1 MRKIDY
7 KKEIQNIEKFL
18 QDYLAKSKMK
28 GYILGVSGG
37 IDSALSLALAQS
49 AIGKENVYG
58 VLMPYKESHPDS
70 TADGIKLCE
79 ALGVAYEIQDISP
92 FVDQWFGDSEVS
104 TLRKGN
110 WMARIR
116 MNILFD
122 LSAKMSK
129 LVLGTS
135 NYSEWMTGY
144 FTQFGDSACALEPI
158 GKLYKTEVWEMSRHF
173 NIPLSIIEKIPTAD
187 LWQDQSDEQE
197 LGINYPDLDAIL
209 YAISINS
216 DLSSFD
222 PNQVKL
228 VQNLINRS
236 SFKRIPAP
244 MPESPCSL

>member
-7 KKEIQNIEKFL
+7 KKEIQRIEKFL
-18 QDYLAKSKMK
+18 QDYLIQSGMK
-28 GYILGVSGG
+28 GYIVGVSGG

-49 AIGKENVYG
+49 AIGKEKVYG

-79 ALGVAYEIQDISP
+79 ALGVGYEIQDISP
-92 FVDQWFGDSEVS
+92 FVDEWFKDSEVS
-104 TLRKGN
+104 MLRKGN

-122 LSAKMSK
+122 LSAKMSY

-144 FTQFGDSACALEPI
+144 FTQFGDVACALEPI

-173 NIPLSIIEKIPTAD
+173 DIPMSIIDKIPTAD

-197 LGINYPDLDAIL
+197 MGINYDDLDAIL
-209 YAISINS
+209 YAMSTS
-216 DLSSFD
+216 ADLQNFD
-222 PNQVKL
+222 HKQVEL

-236 SFKRIPAP
+236 RFKRKLAP
-244 MPESPCSL
+244 MPETPCSL